1 MSLENIENRG
11 MPRGGIFPRK
21 LENRQD
27 DSQKQPVVPIR
38 ILKDGVEV
46 SEEFKQKI
54 ELPREGLLKPEDAE
68 QYVHRIG
75 EEIREHPEEMKQVQ
89 ASSVVTV
96 HSLRA
101 SEIKGGV

>member
-54 ELPREGLLKPEDAE
+54 ELPRVSPRLKEDMLLSWIQKNLNIL
-68 QYVHRIG
+68 Y
-75 EEIREHPEEMKQVQ
+75 KT
-89 ASSVVTV
+89 S
-96 HSLRA
+96 
-101 SEIKGGV
+101 